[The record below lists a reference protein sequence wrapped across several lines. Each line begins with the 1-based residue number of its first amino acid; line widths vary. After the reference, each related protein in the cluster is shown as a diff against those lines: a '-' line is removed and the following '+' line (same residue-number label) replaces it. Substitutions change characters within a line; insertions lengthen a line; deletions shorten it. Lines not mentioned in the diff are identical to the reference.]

1 MRRALA
7 TLLTV
12 LLTSSAAFAQVYRW
26 VDEQGV
32 IHLSSEKP
40 RQA

>member
-1 MRRALA
+1 MRRRWRHC
-7 TLLTV
+7 LTV